1 MPPPKPPPLDSV
13 ATKMWR
19 EQTAAEGHRRGTVR
33 DDGVVPASGFAFV
46 AAEDGEGRGGG
57 DGPQG
62 ASLGTSSCCDG
73 RFWRRHDVWRWR
85 CRRWT
90 RERENG
96 GSFGVNSKDDDC
108 DVRREDLIF
117 AIISA
122 SHCHRSSFH
131 SIIDFFRSGDV
142 DLLKSR

>member
-19 EQTAAEGHRRGTVR
+19 EQTAAEGRRRGTVR

-108 DVRREDLIF
+108 DVRRR
-117 AIISA
+117 
-122 SHCHRSSFH
+122 SHFCDHFGVTLSSVIVSFNHRLFSQ
-131 SIIDFFRSGDV
+131 R
-142 DLLKSR
+142 RC